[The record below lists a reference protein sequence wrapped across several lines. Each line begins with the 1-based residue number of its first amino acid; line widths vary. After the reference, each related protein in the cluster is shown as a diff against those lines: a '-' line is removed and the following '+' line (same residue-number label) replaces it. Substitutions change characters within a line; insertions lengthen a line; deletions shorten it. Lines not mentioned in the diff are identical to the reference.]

1 MQSYEN
7 GSSTVCKEDNWGQ
20 LATFFFKK
28 ELEWPGEVVEATLK
42 GLPDAA
48 HQLMEFLYSVFTQ
61 RPLPQIPDTAPRKE
75 PSVTVP
81 IGQPIA
87 SPARPA
93 SKTPTPAKAAANN
106 QGSFGSNPIQQKL
119 AKPQLVA
126 FSDAKVTKVANPS
139 LARKNI

>member
-81 IGQPIA
+81 IGQPRYFAPHACAQSSIKISLWRSA
-87 SPARPA
+87 S
-93 SKTPTPAKAAANN
+93 
-106 QGSFGSNPIQQKL
+106 
-119 AKPQLVA
+119 A
-126 FSDAKVTKVANPS
+126 FIMM
-139 LARKNI
+139 LL